1 MPEAPAFVEEAP
13 APSPAEASE
22 SSNNS
27 SSGSDADEGGD
38 ADQEDV
44 DEESDV
50 EDVEEIEDVVLPE
63 NQSNEEENATESE
76 PEQDQN
82 LHGRDN
88 GNSVPQRGQLC
99 HGTRQIAG
107 MNDLHDRLFACINNS
122 SEGDSASQSV
132 TANVAQIQQG
142 TFLLMYSFS
151 FSRI

>member
-13 APSPAEASE
+13 ARSPAEASE

-27 SSGSDADEGGD
+27 SSGSDEDEGGD

-44 DEESDV
+44 DEESDEEV
-50 EDVEEIEDVVLPE
+50 VEEIEDVVLPE
-63 NQSNEEENATESE
+63 NQSNEEENATGSE

-88 GNSVPQRGQLC
+88 GNSAVPQRGQLR
-99 HGTRQIAG
+99 HGTPQIAG
-107 MNDLHDRLFACINNS
+107 INDLHDRLFACINNS
-122 SEGDSASQSV
+122 SEGDSASRSV

-142 TFLLMYSFS
+142 TFLLMC
-151 FSRI
+151 